1 MFEISGNFLRGTR
14 RGQAPATGVNKIYTG
29 NPFLETPFLDEKA
42 RVKVGCAG
50 NFRVILKAP
59 GPSFGTRAGRELFPG
74 GEFP

>member
-50 NFRVILKAP
+50 NFRGDFE
-59 GPSFGTRAGRELFPG
+59 GPRSLVRDAGRP
-74 GEFP
+74 